1 MPPRA
6 AVDRSAAAES
16 LLRFEQELGL
26 ILKILALDYPSGF
39 QWFQFLREAPL
50 IDCQE
55 SMQRIGCVHEI
66 ITALD

>member
-1 MPPRA
+1 MEEPLRKVAAARA

-39 QWFQFLREAPL
+39 QWFHRF
-50 IDCQE
+50 
-55 SMQRIGCVHEI
+55 SF
-66 ITALD
+66 